1 MDIAFATKFLGAL
14 FAIMNPF
21 ITLPLFLAVT
31 AHKTVAEQRSQAAAI
46 LIYTFAMCVVIS
58 LAGSHIIR
66 FFGVSLDS
74 FRVAGGL
81 VLSGIALSMLNGQ
94 PITSHERATQEKNA
108 GGPAA
113 RADVE
118 DNPAFYPLTFP
129 MIVGPGTIATLIIYG
144 AQAHQSRQYL
154 GFGLVLLAVLA
165 ALFVVLYFAASIG
178 KLLSTKM
185 RVIMARIMGMILAAI
200 AVEMTFAGLKALLP
214 GLAH

>member
-1 MDIAFATKFLGAL
+1 MDITFATKFLGAL

-31 AHKTVAEQRSQAAAI
+31 VNKTVAEQRSQAVAI
-46 LIYTFAMCVVIS
+46 VIYTTAMCLVIS

-81 VLSGIALSMLNGQ
+81 VLSGIAMSMLNGQ

-108 GGPAA
+108 GGTAA
-113 RADVE
+113 RIDE
-118 DNPAFYPLTFP
+118 TDNPSFYPLTFP

-144 AQAHQSRQYL
+144 AQARQTSQYL
-154 GFGLVLLAVLA
+154 AFGIVLAAVLA
-165 ALFVVLYFAASIG
+165 ALLVVLYFAASIG
-178 KLLSTKM
+178 KLMSTKM
-185 RVIMARIMGMILAAI
+185 RVIMARVMGMILAAI
-200 AVEMTFAGLKALLP
+200 AVEMTFAGTKALLP
-214 GLAH
+214 GLA

>member
-1 MDIAFATKFLGAL
+1 MDITFATKFLGAL

-31 AHKTVAEQRSQAAAI
+31 ATKTVAEQRSQAVAI
-46 LIYTFAMCVVIS
+46 VIYTAAMCIVIS

-94 PITSHERATQEKNA
+94 PITSHERATQEKNV
-108 GGPAA
+108 GGLAA
-113 RADVE
+113 RAEVE

-129 MIVGPGTIATLIIYG
+129 MIFGPGTIATLIIYG
-144 AQAHQSRQYL
+144 AQARQSAQYL
-154 GFGLVLLAVLA
+154 GFGIVLVAVLA
-165 ALFVVLYFAASIG
+165 SLFVVLYFAASIG

-185 RVIMARIMGMILAAI
+185 RVIMARVMGMILAAI
-200 AVEMTFAGLKALLP
+200 AVEMTFAGAKAMLP